1 MSNKEEFPEDEIDP
15 LFKGEVHHV
24 SASKLA
30 DQFWCEMQLHLRLEH
45 GIIPTE
51 EMIEGSNI
59 HRSLEEE
66 LGPVIEVEVST
77 LEDSIITYLLQIYTK
92 LLTLLKLN
100 VTRELPV
107 IGKINQITCLGI
119 IDQLEIITT
128 SDGERKLVIS
138 DYKTRKSKRAP
149 SYEQKRRNR
158 VQLQVYWY
166 LLNEMR
172 NGVFNEEMFREYFE
186 MPEKISPS
194 EELLAQLPEEHK
206 EILEKFPANKLL
218 SEVFELLH
226 NLPEQ
231 SYELRAIYLHQDDR
245 QEVCKDN
252 SLFHQESFEVD
263 MEWAIGYWKGER
275 TPKSCSQQWMCNF
288 CQFTD
293 NCSFFLRRYLNEDK
307 K

>member
-1 MSNKEEFPEDEIDP
+1 MSNKEEFPDDEIDQ

-24 SASKLA
+24 SVSKLA

-92 LLTLLKLN
+92 LQTLLILN

-107 IGKINQITCLGI
+107 IGKISQIPCLGI

-128 SDGERKLVIS
+128 SDGEKKLVIS

-166 LLNEMR
+166 LLNKMR
-172 NGVFNEEMFREYFE
+172 NGDFNEEMFREYFN
-186 MPEKISPS
+186 MPENISPS
-194 EELLAQLPEEHK
+194 EELLAQLPVEHK
-206 EILEKFPANKLL
+206 EILEKFPADKLL

-231 SYELRAIYLHQDDR
+231 SYELRAIYLHQEDR

-275 TPKSCSQQWMCNF
+275 TPNSCSQQWMCNF